1 MRPSFFSIA
10 LKPKWL
16 AALVLALAAAA
27 VCAILGQ
34 WQLERSFRVTNDH
47 ITKDSIVQLNQITQP
62 SSGFKENLAD
72 RRVTATV
79 KVQSQ
84 TCSVIG
90 NRRQLVE
97 DGTTKPGYWV
107 VTDSTDTLGA
117 HLYVAHGFTDQIVQ
131 AKQICADRAK
141 DENAKTFQP
150 IIGRYEPTE
159 EPQPAE
165 SGEFKSF
172 SIPQLINVHHAKPI
186 SVYGGFV
193 VMESSGFDPR
203 LQSILIGVKSSD
215 AQVNLLNAFY
225 AIEWAIFAGFALFL
239 WYRLIQDERD
249 RRAADSEA
257 LN

>member
-1 MRPSFFSIA
+1 M
-10 LKPKWL
+10 
-16 AALVLALAAAA
+16 
-27 VCAILGQ
+27 
-34 WQLERSFRVTNDH
+34 QLTQ
-47 ITKDSIVQLNQITQP
+47 ITKPGT
-62 SSGFKENLAD
+62 GFTENLAD

-79 KVQSQ
+79 KFLPK
-84 TCSVIG
+84 TCAVID

-107 VTDSTDTLGA
+107 ITDSTDTLGA
-117 HLYVAHGFTDQIVQ
+117 HLYVAHGYAEQLAS
-131 AKQICADRAK
+131 AKQVCADLSKQDTAPV
-141 DENAKTFQP
+141 FQP

-159 EPQPAE
+159 EPSPSL
-165 SGEFKSF
+165 SGRHFESF
-172 SIPQLINVHHAKPI
+172 SIPQLINVQQSKPV

-193 VMESSGFDPR
+193 VMDSSGIDPR
-203 LQSILIGVKSSD
+203 IAPILIGVKTSD

-249 RRAADSEA
+249 REAAGTEA